1 MEWACQIEKMDSLA
15 SIFDNIF
22 ALAAVISA
30 AIAGISI
37 IMERRRH
44 NRKNLNKTGFMP
56 WNLIS
61 VIATLGTVMFIAL
74 AIKMG

>member
-1 MEWACQIEKMDSLA
+1 MEFLTDIFDTIFAQSALLCAIVAAL
-15 SIFDNIF
+15 SIF
-22 ALAAVISA
+22 
-30 AIAGISI
+30 
-37 IMERRRH
+37 MERRRH

-61 VIATLGTVMFIAL
+61 VIATLGIIMMTAL

>member
-1 MEWACQIEKMDSLA
+1 MEWVYQIEGMEFLSDIFDSL
-15 SIFDNIF
+15 F
-22 ALAAVISA
+22 AKGAAISAVIA
-30 AIAGISI
+30 ALSI
-37 IMERRRH
+37 VMERRRH

-56 WNLIS
+56 WNLLS